1 VADRLVLGID
11 PGTRKL
17 GWGLVA
23 RRGQRLEHVA
33 HGVLSLEA
41 EAPLA
46 ERLCAIDDGLGHI
59 IAKHRPEVGSVES
72 LFFHKDPQAAAKL
85 GHARGVVLLA
95 FARASL
101 PIFEYAPAL
110 VKRTVAGKGQAAK
123 EQVAMVIRAMLAL
136 RETPPADAAD
146 ALAIAVTHLRA
157 AAMADAVRQ
166 SASARPVALRLK
178 FANR

>member
-1 VADRLVLGID
+1 VLVLGID

-23 RRGQRLEHVA
+23 RRGQRLEHIA
-33 HGVLSLEA
+33 HGVLTLDA
-41 EAPLA
+41 QAPLA
-46 ERLCAIDDGLGHI
+46 ERLCAIDEGLQSVI
-59 IAKHRPEVGSVES
+59 ERHRPEVGSVES

-95 FARASL
+95 FARARL
-101 PIFEYAPAL
+101 PVFEYAPAL
-110 VKRTVAGKGQAAK
+110 VKRTVAGKGQAGK
-123 EQVAMVIRAMLAL
+123 EQVAMVVRAMLVL
-136 RETPPADAAD
+136 RETPPPDAAD

-157 AAMADAVRQ
+157 AAVAAAVSR
-166 SASARPVALRLK
+166 ASPIAARLK

>member
-1 VADRLVLGID
+1 MTDRLVLGID

-17 GWGLVA
+17 GWGLVV

-33 HGVLSLEA
+33 HGVLCLDA

-46 ERLCAIDDGLGHI
+46 ERLCEIDEGLADVI
-59 IAKHRPEVGSVES
+59 ERHRPQVGSVES
-72 LFFHKDPQAAAKL
+72 LFFHKDAQAAAKL

-95 FARASL
+95 FARAKL
-101 PIFEYAPAL
+101 PVFEYAPAL

-123 EQVAMVIRAMLAL
+123 EQVAMVIKAMLGL

-157 AAMADAVRQ
+157 AAVAEAVSQ
-166 SASARPVALRLK
+166 SNRARPVALRLK

>member
-1 VADRLVLGID
+1 MLVLGID

-17 GWGLVA
+17 GWGLIA
-23 RRGQRLEHVA
+23 RRGQRLEHIA
-33 HGVLSLEA
+33 HGVLVLDA
-41 EAPLA
+41 QAPLA
-46 ERLCAIDDGLGHI
+46 ERLCAIDEGLEQI
-59 IAKHRPEVGSVES
+59 IRRHRPEVGSVES

-101 PIFEYAPAL
+101 PVFEYAPAL
-110 VKRTVAGKGQAAK
+110 VKRTVAGKGHAAK
-123 EQVAMVIRAMLAL
+123 EQVALVVRAMLGL

-146 ALAIAVTHLRA
+146 ALAIAATHLRA
-157 AAMADAVRQ
+157 AAVTAALQR
-166 SASARPVALRLK
+166 SARANSVAVRLK